1 MPSDSASSFGW
12 ASSDGRVY
20 KLKTDMQLHSFEYY
34 VYIKWGMR
42 IIITHVVYELPT
54 LWDNLPVFAKNLLSY
69 CKCFLLWTSKLTAID
84 NCISHVKST
93 RPLRWIGTLRLYW
106 WHLHSHTARRW
117 VADYSHRQIARGF
130 GVCIALW
137 CIHMWKIKRP
147 NKYMYVFRLS
157 RLRLSP
163 DNSLLRMLGSRAEVT
178 GSASAR

>member
-106 WHLHSHTARRW
+106 WHLRRW
-117 VADYSHRQIARGF
+117 VVLWRDCTQMSCRLQSPTNCERIRGMYC
-130 GVCIALW
+130 V
-137 CIHMWKIKRP
+137 MVYTYVK
-147 NKYMYVFRLS
+147 NKT
-157 RLRLSP
+157 P
-163 DNSLLRMLGSRAEVT
+163 K
-178 GSASAR
+178 